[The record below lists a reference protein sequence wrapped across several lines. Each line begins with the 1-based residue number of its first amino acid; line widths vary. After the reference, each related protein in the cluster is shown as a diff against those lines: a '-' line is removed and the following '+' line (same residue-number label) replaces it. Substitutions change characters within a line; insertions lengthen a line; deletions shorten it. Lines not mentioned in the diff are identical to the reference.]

1 MGEFIHTGRQYP
13 GEKGKIRGVLRKPLG
28 LNIRTAV
35 MRMFVWHCLT
45 SQAYVLQAS
54 VNQSWIKNYFM

>member
-1 MGEFIHTGRQYP
+1 MDEFTYTGRWCP
-13 GEKGKIRGVLRKPLG
+13 GEETKIREVLG

-35 MRMFVWHCLT
+35 MLMFVWHYLT

-54 VNQSWIKNYFM
+54 QSKLG